1 MMQALAKTGD
11 VSELEALSS
20 KQKRLEFKR
29 KIMEAKNQSNQS
41 PLIFIH
47 DNIQLMR

>member
-29 KIMEAKNQSNQS
+29 KIMEAKNQ
-41 PLIFIH
+41 
-47 DNIQLMR
+47 